1 MTYFLEEHAKKKF
14 SILNHIILEANMN
27 KPNNKTIANTIKL
40 LLFDI
45 FHSPKIKFL
54 VLITLLMHIPMAAL
68 NYSLLTLMAFE
79 EGDSHF
85 KENSLLP

>member
-54 VLITLLMHIPMAAL
+54 VLITLLMHIPMAAIKPANIISIITRIKL
-68 NYSLLTLMAFE
+68 PTLTIRRLL
-79 EGDSHF
+79 
-85 KENSLLP
+85 